1 MKEFLIGL
9 FALVAFFFFAGI
21 GILLFPVFLVMFWLL
36 RIALGFALVLAAI
49 WLLGKL
55 VILVWEKIK

>member
-9 FALVAFFFFAGI
+9 SVLIVFFFFAGI

-36 RIALGFALVLAAI
+36 RIVLGFALVLAAI

>member
-36 RIALGFALVLAAI
+36 RIALGFVLVLAAI